1 MSRGDPHVQ
10 LSVISFGMIGSMWLL
25 LNDSVK
31 SKLFSLFSLICL
43 QGLMSVVGMGDLRT
57 DGKNVCTSGGLI
69 W

>member
-1 MSRGDPHVQ
+1 MSIGDPHVQ
-10 LSVISFGMIGSMWLL
+10 FSVISLGMMGSLWLL
-25 LNDSVK
+25 LNESVK